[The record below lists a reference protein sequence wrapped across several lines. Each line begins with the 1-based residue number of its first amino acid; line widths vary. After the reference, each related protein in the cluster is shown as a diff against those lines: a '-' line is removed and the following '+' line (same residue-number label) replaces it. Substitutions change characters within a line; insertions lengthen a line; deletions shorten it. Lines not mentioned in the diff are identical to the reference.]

1 MLNANA
7 TAARSLQVLESLL
20 KVSDEMVELAA
31 IFGEKLGVGQE
42 WEPSVKEK
50 EKILGLKRV
59 AALQGE

>member
-1 MLNANA
+1 M
-7 TAARSLQVLESLL
+7 L